1 MVSKGST
8 KGYGDGV
15 FYGWKYKGLIR
26 KRGCVVVMAIF
37 TPKIC

>member
-8 KGYGDGV
+8 KGYGDEV
-15 FYGWKYKGLIR
+15 FYGWKNKGLIV
-26 KRGCVVVMAIF
+26 KRDCVLLMAIF